1 MSLLPVYIFSS
12 DDPFLKAEKSRD
24 IIRRARQELPEAEF
38 MIFTASD
45 FSSGAQANLMRLEN
59 ELIDPGLF
67 GVDRIIKI
75 YLNQLNA
82 TALQVLQLVAKRHR
96 QGVVCVIEMDRF
108 TASYAKVKS
117 ANSQFVD
124 DISKLKGESKTKAV
138 FANLN
143 LIGAHISIDY
153 PPEGSAFSQWLINQA
168 SKHGLTLSR
177 ETLEYLSLTCEGNL
191 VVADQFFELVKSTT
205 NENPVSIKTAS
216 DYLSSN
222 SRFSGF
228 EFAEA
233 ALNPSQSIRALNI
246 LYSLGQS
253 SASLASAL
261 PLIISN
267 CDKVLSAVQA
277 VRDDKSLL
285 GGRAT
290 FNQKMS
296 FFRPYRITALST
308 MDAIIFAAAHMPNDL
323 YTYLCEELARASE
336 CYQTFN
342 NTMAMIHMQNF
353 AIRAQQ
359 PYITQFREL

>member
-24 IIRRARQELPEAEF
+24 IITIARKELPEAEF

-45 FSSGAQANLMRLEN
+45 FSSGAQANLSRLEN

-67 GVDRIIKI
+67 GGDRIIKI

-82 TALQVLQLVAKRHR
+82 TALQVLQLIAKRHR
-96 QGVVCVIEMDRF
+96 PGVVCVVEMDRF
-108 TASYAKVKS
+108 TASYAKSKAS
-117 ANSQFVD
+117 GNSFVD
-124 DISKLKGESKTKAV
+124 DISKLKGESRTKAV

-153 PPEGSAFSQWLINQA
+153 PPEGKAFSQWLLNQA
-168 SKHGLTLSR
+168 AKYGLTLTKD
-177 ETLEYLSLTCEGNL
+177 TLDYLTLTCEGNL
-191 VVADQFFELVKSTT
+191 VVADQFFELIKSTT
-205 NENPVSIKTAS
+205 RETTVSVKTAS

-233 ALNPSQSIRALNI
+233 ALSPSQSVRALNI
-246 LYSLGQS
+246 LSSLAQS
-253 SASLASAL
+253 SANLSSVL
-261 PLIISN
+261 PLVISN
-267 CDKVLSAVQA
+267 CDKVLSAIQA
-277 VRDDKSLL
+277 VRDDKTLL
-285 GGRAT
+285 VGRAN

-296 FFRPYRITALST
+296 FFRPYRITSLST
-308 MDAIIFAAAHMPNDL
+308 MDAIIFAATRMPEDL
-323 YTYLCEELARASE
+323 YAYLSDELAKASA
-336 CYQTFN
+336 CLQTFN

-353 AIRAQQ
+353 AVRAQL
-359 PYITQFREL
+359 PAITSFREL